1 MANEQTNTTGF
12 KLLRGDKVLWVIL
25 AALAIISILVVYS
38 SSAKMGFSISDTR
51 SVTDLL
57 RSQLIIVGICAVTLI
72 LLHYVRCR
80 FYGRIAWLNYWVWWV
95 MTFAAY
101 FFGDAVNDANRW
113 IFGIQPNEGLKIA
126 TVIVL
131 ARQLAARQSII
142 GNLRLLPTLNPKK
155 LFKEQANKRML
166 REHTIPIMLPVAA
179 SCLVILPAHTSAA
192 IIVFVISLIMMYV
205 GRVRRAEL
213 LKVIMVVGVIAV
225 VGLGMLSLLRAGRT
239 DTAGGRVSVWKQ
251 TLLESRMDV
260 EARQLTDTERS
271 MIAIHQGG
279 LFGKGAGQSSVR
291 VELTH
296 PECDYTFAF
305 FVEEYGL
312 FMALIVMSFYL
323 WIVVRGITIFKQ
335 CETAFP
341 GLMVLGLV
349 MVVTLQAMM
358 HILVS
363 VNFFPE
369 TGQTLP
375 FISRGGSSMFF
386 ATVAMAIV
394 LGVSRQNEERSH
406 DTPRNESMLER

>member
-57 RSQLIIVGICAVTLI
+57 RGQLIIVGICAVTLI
-72 LLHYVRCR
+72 LFHYVRCR

-213 LKVIMVVGVIAV
+213 LKVIMVVGVFAV

-358 HILVS
+358 HIMVS